1 MEISAAAVKEL
12 RERTGAG
19 ILDCKWALGQTQGNF
34 ERAVDLLREKGI
46 AAAARRSG
54 RAASEGQVVSYI
66 HTGGKIGVLLEL
78 NCETDFVAR
87 TPEFTGLAHDLAMHV
102 AAMAPLYVRREEV
115 PPDVLEREKKVLRA
129 QAEGSG
135 KPPAVVEK
143 MVGGRLE
150 KFYQEICLE
159 EQPFVKDP
167 DRPVGD
173 LIKSVAGVVGE
184 NVVVRRFTRYLLG
197 ETARAATGGGG

>member
-19 ILDCKWALGQTQGNF
+19 VLDCKWALGEARGDF

-66 HTGGKIGVLLEL
+66 HTGGRIGVLLEL

-87 TPEFTGLAHDLAMHV
+87 TPEFTSLGRDLAMHV
-102 AAMAPLYVRREEV
+102 AAMAPRYVRREEV
-115 PPDVLEREKKVLRA
+115 PPDVLERERKVLLA
-129 QAEGSG
+129 QAARSG

-143 MVGGRLE
+143 IAGGRLE
-150 KFYQEICLE
+150 KFYQEVCLE

-167 DRPVGD
+167 ERTVGD
-173 LIKSVAGVVGE
+173 LIKGVAGVVGE
-184 NVVVRRFTRYLLG
+184 HVVVRRFIRYQLG
-197 ETARAATGGGG
+197 ETARAAT

>member
-12 RERTGAG
+12 REKTGAG
-19 ILDCKWALGQTQGNF
+19 IMDCKWALGEAQGDF

-46 AAAARRSG
+46 AAAAKRSG

-66 HTGGKIGVLLEL
+66 HAGGKIGVLLEL

-87 TPEFTGLAHDLAMHV
+87 TREFTGLGHDLAMHV
-102 AAMAPLYVRREEV
+102 AAMAPLYVRREDV
-115 PPDVLEREKKVLRA
+115 PPGVLEREKKVLRA
-129 QAEGSG
+129 QAEGSE

-150 KFYQEICLE
+150 KFYQEVCLE
-159 EQPFVKDP
+159 DQPFIKDAA
-167 DRPVGD
+167 RTVRD
-173 LIKSVAGVVGE
+173 LIKGVAGTVGE
-184 NVVVRRFTRYLLG
+184 NVVVRRFTRYQLG
-197 ETARAATGGGG
+197 EAARAGG

>member
-1 MEISAAAVKEL
+1 MEIRAAAVKEL

-19 ILDCKWALGQTQGNF
+19 ILDCKWALGEAQGDF

-46 AAAARRSG
+46 AAAVRRSG

-87 TPEFTGLAHDLAMHV
+87 TPEFTGLARDLAMHV
-102 AAMAPLYVRREEV
+102 AAMAPQYVRREEV
-115 PPDVLEREKKVLRA
+115 PPDLLEREKKVLRA

-150 KFYQEICLE
+150 KFYQEVCLE

-173 LIKSVAGVVGE
+173 LIKSVANVVGE

-197 ETARAATGGGG
+197 ETARAAT

>member
-19 ILDCKWALGQTQGNF
+19 IMDCKWALGEAQGDF

-46 AAAARRSG
+46 AAATKRSG

-66 HTGGKIGVLLEL
+66 HAGGKIGVLLEL

-87 TPEFTGLAHDLAMHV
+87 TREFIGLGHDLAMHV

-115 PPDVLEREKKVLRA
+115 PPEVLEREKKVLRA

-150 KFYQEICLE
+150 KFYQEVCLE
-159 EQPFVKDP
+159 DQAFVKDP
-167 DRPVGD
+167 ARTVRD
-173 LIKSVAGVVGE
+173 LIKSVAGTVGE
-184 NVVVRRFTRYLLG
+184 NVVVRRFTRYQLG
-197 ETARAATGGGG
+197 ETARTGG

>member
-19 ILDCKWALGQTQGNF
+19 ILDCKWALGEAQGDF

-87 TPEFTGLAHDLAMHV
+87 TPEFTGLARDLAMHV
-102 AAMAPLYVRREEV
+102 AAMAPQYVRREEV

-150 KFYQEICLE
+150 KFYQEVCLE

-173 LIKSVAGVVGE
+173 VIKSVASVVGE

-197 ETARAATGGGG
+197 ETVRAAT